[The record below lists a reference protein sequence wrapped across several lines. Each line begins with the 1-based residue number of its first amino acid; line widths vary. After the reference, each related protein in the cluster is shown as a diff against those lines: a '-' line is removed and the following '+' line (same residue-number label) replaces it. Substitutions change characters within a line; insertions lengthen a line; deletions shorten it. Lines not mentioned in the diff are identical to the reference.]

1 MATVDAT
8 AAVLAAVGPLGLA
21 LDVLAREYVKR
32 SGCEVLPFDVAI
44 DELIPDDGWT
54 FPWTGDKP
62 WTIGITKCGEL
73 FGFGHDVEVAMVI
86 SALVEA
92 GIWREVEGMGFALE
106 NMGTPA

>member
-1 MATVDAT
+1 MADEAS
-8 AAVLAAVGPLGLA
+8 AAILAAVGPLGLA
-21 LDVLAREYVKR
+21 LDVLARECLAR
-32 SGCEVLPFDVAI
+32 TGCEVVPYDVAI
-44 DELIPDDGWT
+44 DGLIPDDEWT

-92 GIWREVEGMGFALE
+92 GIWREVEGVGFALE
-106 NMGTPA
+106 HGGAPA